1 MVVIANQEELDWLFD
16 ALGAASLC
24 LGCPA
29 RAVCTRYDEAEEAVG
44 APVEDR
50 MSCGEMQRA
59 VIQVMVTDATAQ
71 LKQGERNAG
80 EE

>member
-1 MVVIANQEELDWLFD
+1 MVVIANREELDWLFD
-16 ALGAASLC
+16 ALS
-24 LGCPA
+24 
-29 RAVCTRYDEAEEAVG
+29 AEEASG
-44 APVEDR
+44 APVADR

-59 VIQVMVTDATAQ
+59 VIRVVVTVTTAQ

>member
-1 MVVIANQEELDWLFD
+1 MVVIANREELDWLFD
-16 ALGAASLC
+16 ALGAAGLC
-24 LGCPA
+24 QGCPA
-29 RAVCTRYDEAEEAVG
+29 QAVCAQYDEAEEASG
-44 APVEDR
+44 APVADR

-59 VIQVMVTDATAQ
+59 VIQVVVTVTTAQ